1 MLGADLGKRLGDE
14 FLRKKN
20 RDMEKFMQVGYSIN
34 SSKAGSLSD
43 FEIHQCYTSS
53 VKSMADG
60 LHEQPVFTCRPSGK
74 KVRC

>member
-1 MLGADLGKRLGDE
+1 MLGADLGKRPGDE
-14 FLRKKN
+14 LLRKKN
-20 RDMEKFMQVGYSIN
+20 GDMEKFMGVGYSIN
-34 SSKAGSLSD
+34 SSKAGFVSD

-53 VKSMADG
+53 VKSMVDG

>member
-1 MLGADLGKRLGDE
+1 MLCADLVKRPGDE
-14 FLRKKN
+14 RLRKKN
-20 RDMEKFMQVGYSIN
+20 GVVEKFMGVGYSIN
-34 SSKAGSLSD
+34 SSKAGFVSD

-53 VKSMADG
+53 AKSMVDG